1 MRRLRPLA
9 QDNFSAPG
17 KRACAVHHSRCFAV
31 ILQDDRR
38 YAAAEMGHPERVSMK
53 TILSLIPP
61 WVLGAIIMIVP
72 AVVVLAV
79 YRWLTRWLIRVA
91 GRHSPFLQRLLE
103 RGQGPASAFVVIFA
117 LGAALPAAR
126 FPYPITIAIG
136 RALLVAFILTVG
148 WASAIAIDIS
158 ITIYL
163 RRFRTD
169 VEDNLLARKH
179 VTQMRILQRV
189 ATTLLAIV
197 TIASALM
204 TFESVRQ
211 YGVSLFA
218 SAGAAGIIL
227 GLAARPVLS
236 NLLAGI
242 QIAMTQPIR
251 VEDQV
256 VVEGESGWIET
267 ITSTYVVIRIWDL
280 RRMIVP
286 LTYFIEKPFQNWT
299 YETSPQIGVVLLH
312 VDYTVPVDRLRQKL
326 NEILRDSK
334 LWDGKVANL
343 QVTDTP
349 TDMVELRA
357 LVSAH
362 NPSVTWDLRCEVRE
376 KLIAYLQSEYPHT
389 LPRQRT
395 EITRREI
402 SRALGHAAGDGQAD
416 PAKALEASVEAD
428 ARQ

>member
-1 MRRLRPLA
+1 MVK
-9 QDNFSAPG
+9 F
-17 KRACAVHHSRCFAV
+17 
-31 ILQDDRR
+31 I
-38 YAAAEMGHPERVSMK
+38 
-53 TILSLIPP
+53 SLVPS
-61 WVLGAIIMIVP
+61 WVLGTIIMIVP
-72 AVVVLAV
+72 ALVILAI
-79 YRWLTRWLIRVA
+79 YRWLTRWLIRLA
-91 GRHSPFLQRLLE
+91 GRRSPFLQRLLE
-103 RGQGPASAFVVIFA
+103 RGQGPASAFVLILA

-126 FPYPITIAIG
+126 FSFPVALAVG

-148 WASAIAIDIS
+148 WAAAIALDIS
-158 ITIYL
+158 TTIYL

-189 ATTLLAIV
+189 ATTLLVIV

-204 TFESVRQ
+204 TFKSVRQ
-211 YGVSLFA
+211 YGISLFA

-242 QIAMTQPIR
+242 QIAMSQPIR

-256 VVEGESGWIET
+256 VVEGELGWIET

-299 YETSPQIGVVLLH
+299 YENAAQIGSVFLR
-312 VDYTVPVDRLRQKL
+312 VDYSVPLAPLRQKL
-326 NEILRDSK
+326 DEILRDNK
-334 LWDGKVANL
+334 LWDGKVKNL

-349 TDMVELRA
+349 NSMVELRA
-357 LVSAH
+357 LVSAR
-362 NPSVTWDLRCEVRE
+362 NPGETWNLRCEVRE
-376 KLIAYLQSEYPHT
+376 KLIAFLQAEYPQA

-395 EITRREI
+395 ETTDVIDETPSRR
-402 SRALGHAAGDGQAD
+402 SGGQAE
-416 PAKALEASVEAD
+416 PVKALEARAEPVP
-428 ARQ
+428 RN

>member
-1 MRRLRPLA
+1 M
-9 QDNFSAPG
+9 
-17 KRACAVHHSRCFAV
+17 
-31 ILQDDRR
+31 
-38 YAAAEMGHPERVSMK
+38 AA
-53 TILSLIPP
+53 ILSLIPP

-72 AVVVLAV
+72 ALVFLGI
-79 YRWLTRWLIRVA
+79 YRWLTRRLIRLA

-103 RGQGPASAFVVIFA
+103 RGQSPASALVVIMV

-126 FPYPITIAIG
+126 FPLPVAIAIG

-148 WASAIAIDIS
+148 WGAAIAIDIA

-189 ATTLLAIV
+189 ATILLGIV

-204 TFESVRQ
+204 TFDSVRQ

-251 VEDQV
+251 LEDQV
-256 VVEGESGWIET
+256 VVEGEWGSIEA
-267 ITSTYVVIRIWDL
+267 ITSTYVVVRIWDL

-299 YETSPQIGVVLLH
+299 YQTSDLIGSVILH
-312 VDYTVPVDRLRQKL
+312 VDYTVPVDRVRQKL
-326 NEILRDSK
+326 DEIVRAST
-334 LWDGKVANL
+334 LWDGKVVNM

-349 TDMVELRA
+349 GNMVELRA
-357 LVSAH
+357 LVSAR
-362 NPSVTWDLRCEVRE
+362 NAGQAWDLRCEVRE
-376 KLIAYLQSEYPHT
+376 KLIAFVQTEYPHA
-389 LPRQRT
+389 LPLQRAEVAGRLT
-395 EITRREI
+395 N
-402 SRALGHAAGDGQAD
+402 AAGRPSDDSPANAVQGADGG
-416 PAKALEASVEAD
+416 AD
-428 ARQ
+428 AARRH

>member
-1 MRRLRPLA
+1 MEA
-9 QDNFSAPG
+9 
-17 KRACAVHHSRCFAV
+17 
-31 ILQDDRR
+31 
-38 YAAAEMGHPERVSMK
+38 
-53 TILSLIPP
+53 ILSLIPP
-61 WVLGAIIMIVP
+61 WVLGAIVMVVP
-72 AVVVLAV
+72 AMVALAI
-79 YRWLTRWLIRVA
+79 YRWLTRWLIRLA
-91 GRHSPFLQRLLE
+91 GRRSPFLQRLLQ
-103 RGQGPASAFVVIFA
+103 RGQGPASVFVVIFA

-126 FPYPITIAIG
+126 FSFPVTIALG
-136 RALLVAFILTVG
+136 RALLVAFILNVG
-148 WASAIAIDIS
+148 WAAAIAIDIS

-211 YGVSLFA
+211 YGISLFA

-227 GLAARPVLS
+227 GLAARPVLG

-256 VVEGESGWIET
+256 VVEGELGWIET

-299 YETSPQIGVVLLH
+299 YENTAQIGAVLLH
-312 VDYTVPVDRLRQKL
+312 VDYTVPVERLRQKL
-326 NEILRDSK
+326 DEVLRQSK

-349 TDMVELRA
+349 QGMVELRA
-357 LVSAH
+357 LVSAR
-362 NPSVTWDLRCEVRE
+362 NPSETWDLRCEVRE
-376 KLIAYLQSEYPHT
+376 KLIAFLQAEYPQA
-389 LPRQRT
+389 LPRQRMD
-395 EITRREI
+395 
-402 SRALGHAAGDGQAD
+402 LGGYLGERLAAGD
-416 PAKALEASVEAD
+416 PEAD
-428 ARQ
+428 GVAKLASCGEPAPQH